1 MFAFH
6 RSTDGHSDCIYFL
19 TYIVS
24 DPVNMGGQIPLPQ
37 TYFLYFE
44 PILLSHLENENLSF
58 SIIHMELEILTLI
71 ETKQVD
77 KCQF

>member
-1 MFAFH
+1 MYHVCFP
-6 RSTDGHSDCIYFL
+6 SVDDGHSDCIYFL
-19 TYIVS
+19 TYIVN

-58 SIIHMELEILTLI
+58 SIIHM
-71 ETKQVD
+71 D
-77 KCQF
+77 KYQF